1 MQKLGSLILD
11 NNDVNNK
18 LARIAFQIIE
28 EYHNEKELFF
38 IGISKNGFLLTK
50 KINSLLQIEYYNLF

>member
-28 EYHNEKELFF
+28 EYHNGKIVVKKSEINKGTSFLIQLEKL
-38 IGISKNGFLLTK
+38 N
-50 KINSLLQIEYYNLF
+50 